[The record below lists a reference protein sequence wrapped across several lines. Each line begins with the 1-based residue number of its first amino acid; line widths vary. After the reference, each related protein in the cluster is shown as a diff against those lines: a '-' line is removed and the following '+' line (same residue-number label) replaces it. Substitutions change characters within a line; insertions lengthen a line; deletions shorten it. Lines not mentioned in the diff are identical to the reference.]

1 MIRTNLRFEEF
12 TNWPLYCIP
21 KPEEWQE
28 SERARWTMDYITDI
42 ESRHKCAH
50 EQCQC
55 QIPITQEYCS
65 DYCSDAD
72 DIEEVELQC
81 DCKHEPCA
89 LN

>member
-1 MIRTNLRFEEF
+1 ME
-12 TNWPLYCIP
+12 
-21 KPEEWQE
+21 
-28 SERARWTMDYITDI
+28 YITDI
-42 ESRHKCAH
+42 DTRHKCAH

-55 QIPITQEYCS
+55 QIPITEEYCS

-81 DCKHEPCA
+81 DCKHDPCA

>member
-1 MIRTNLRFEEF
+1 MRRPSSIDGKAAPGLIERTISKRV
-12 TNWPLYCIP
+12 
-21 KPEEWQE
+21 
-28 SERARWTMDYITDI
+28 RWEMEYIMDIDT
-42 ESRHKCAH
+42 RHKCAH

>member
-1 MIRTNLRFEEF
+1 
-12 TNWPLYCIP
+12 
-21 KPEEWQE
+21 
-28 SERARWTMDYITDI
+28 MDYITDI

-55 QIPITQEYCS
+55 QIPTTQEYCS